1 MAQDMINKNTGE
13 LEQELR
19 ESATFETFAESMD
32 DAFLAEEV
40 GRDLALLI
48 QKHKVKKTK
57 LFLDANIHENYGYQ
71 LLSGKRYP
79 SRDVLLS
86 IFLSLHLSYE
96 EVNQFLRDHGYT
108 PLYVRRKF
116 DAAVIFSLMHGWS
129 VMQCNELLQENGLP
143 LLRKDPA

>member
-1 MAQDMINKNTGE
+1 MSQDMINKNTGE

>member
-1 MAQDMINKNTGE
+1 MSQDMINKNTGE

-19 ESATFETFAESMD
+19 GSATFETFAESMD

-143 LLRKDPA
+143 LLRKDPV

>member
-1 MAQDMINKNTGE
+1 MLPDKINKDTE
-13 LEQELR
+13 TLEKELR
-19 ESATFETFAESMD
+19 EASSFETFAEEMGEK
-32 DAFLAEEV
+32 FLAEEV
-40 GRDLALLI
+40 GRDLANLI
-48 QKHKVKKTK
+48 KTRRIKKTK

-86 IFLSLHLSYE
+86 IFLSLGLSYE
-96 EVNQFLRDHGYT
+96 EVNEFLKNHGYP
-108 PLYVRRKF
+108 PLYIRRKF

-143 LLRKDPA
+143 LLKKEPV